1 MTSIDGEYNSVY
13 GSRYVGL
20 PESFKYPEG
29 DWIADKNK
37 TSTYTND
44 YEYNIGWRHAIDD
57 FDEESVWMYITM
69 TIPVE
74 QQSPVIEV
82 KDIMPY
88 VFWWSNRGL
97 QGG

>member
-1 MTSIDGEYNSVY
+1 MNFDILTKISNEIIPFSKLREMTSIDGEYNAVY

-37 TSTYTND
+37 TSTYIND

-74 QQSPVIEV
+74 
-82 KDIMPY
+82 
-88 VFWWSNRGL
+88 
-97 QGG
+97 